1 MATRFG
7 LTWWGRRWIG
17 SLEKLGAAYA
27 NRLPRG
33 RTYARRGAV
42 RRLEVGPGEVTARV
56 DGSRAVPYRV
66 TLRLPTFTEAE
77 WDAVVA
83 ALAEQLRHAAAL
95 LDGRMPEDI
104 DDTLAGCGL
113 SLFPHAGDLATNCSC
128 PDHANPCKHVAAVHY
143 VLAQTFDDDPFL
155 LPALRGRDRAALLAA
170 LRTAR
175 TGGARSP
182 VAVDAGGP
190 TEAGAGVP
198 LADLHAGRLYD
209 ARADLAAIAL
219 HPAAPA
225 DPTATVRR
233 LGPPPV
239 AGEATGEALAEIIAR
254 AADRAWAL
262 VSGAAPGSVSSE
274 ACGFP
279 GAADD
284 SGASDDGRRIRTG
297 DDASEDRG
305 ADRVLA
311 ELRRRGTA
319 TTRELA
325 DALGRPAG
333 TVRAALRALVADGA
347 VERSGRA
354 RATRYH
360 AW

>member
-17 SLEKLGAAYA
+17 SLETLGAAYA

-42 RRLEVGPGEVTARV
+42 RRLEVAPGEVTARV

-66 TLRLPTFTEAE
+66 TLRLPAFSDAQ
-77 WDAVVA
+77 WDTIVA
-83 ALAEQLRHAAAL
+83 ALAGQLRHAAAL
-95 LDGRMPEDI
+95 LDGRMPDDI

-113 SLFPHAGDLATNCSC
+113 SLFPKAGDLATTCSC

-143 VLAQTFDDDPFL
+143 VLAQAFDDDPFL
-155 LPALRGRDRAALLAA
+155 LPTLRGRDQRALLGA
-170 LRTAR
+170 LRAAR
-175 TGGARSP
+175 TGAGSSAGP
-182 VAVDAGGP
+182 VVEDDTSGDGIR
-190 TEAGAGVP
+190 
-198 LADLHAGRLYD
+198 LADLHAARLYD
-209 ARADLAAIAL
+209 APADLAAIAVQ
-219 HPAAPA
+219 PAPPT
-225 DPTATVRR
+225 DPRASLRR

-239 AGEATGEALAEIIAR
+239 GGDVTAESLQQIVAR

-262 VSGAAPGSVSSE
+262 ASGAPDDG
-274 ACGFP
+274 P

-284 SGASDDGRRIRTG
+284 T
-297 DDASEDRG
+297 
-305 ADRVLA
+305 VLD

-319 TTRELA
+319 TARELA
-325 DALGRPAG
+325 DALRRSPEEL
-333 TVRAALRALVADGA
+333 RASLRALVAAGA
-347 VERSGRA
+347 VERSGHA
-354 RATRYH
+354 RGTRYQ